1 MARKFF
7 ALENE
12 DLEVVDGTEL
22 SAQDV
27 IEAADAEQEAEVDAA
42 EVDELATAI
51 EDAEVAADNLED
63 VAEVL
68 EEGVESGEGVSE
80 ETAQAAEIAVE
91 ACLNMLGTSHRESSI
106 MPSLESWGSGHSRLS
121 ATKIALEGITDTV
134 KKIWER
140 IVKFV
145 KDIWQKVSDFFVK
158 FFDNTDRLIKNATKL
173 KQEIANKKD
182 YKVKEKEIDNKGAS
196 KNFNAGQGN
205 ADGKTVIEVVKTH
218 SAIARGSKGLIS
230 GITGTFNAVK
240 DMINGN
246 DGVQEGIGSKLEDMV
261 RAAVSAI
268 GQVETTSVQNVTYIS
283 LKGTL
288 AGGKKMSFTV
298 DYYNTPSVPAISGPV
313 KKKAPKL
320 GYVVTEVKKPAE
332 KKAKTLTP
340 DEASQVIESVIELG
354 KATASFKEAQ
364 ASMKEIV
371 NTTSK
376 IADAVL
382 KSVDEHGSQTEARTW
397 VTSTSN
403 SISRFVTMT
412 PAWNVAVGNAALN
425 YVKSSVSAWE
435 AK

>member
-12 DLEVVDGTEL
+12 DLELVDGDEL

-27 IEAADAEQEAEVDAA
+27 IEAADAEQEAEVEAA

-51 EDAEVAADNLED
+51 EDAEVAADNLEE
-63 VAEVL
+63 VADVL
-68 EEGVESGEGVSE
+68 EDGVEKGEGVSE

-121 ATKIALEGITDTV
+121 ATKIALEGVTDTV

-173 KQEIANKKD
+173 KQEIAGKKD

-246 DGVQEGIGSKLEDMV
+246 DAAQEGIGSKLEDMV
-261 RAAVSAI
+261 RAAVSTI
-268 GQVETTSVQNVTYIS
+268 GQVEVSQNQGVSYFS

-288 AGGKKMSFTV
+288 AGGKKMSWTV
-298 DYYNTPSVPAISGPV
+298 NYKDGGSGPV
-313 KKKAPKL
+313 KKTAPKL

-364 ASMKEIV
+364 ANMKEIV

-376 IADAVL
+376 IADVVL